1 MTGSGPHRSG
11 FVAVVG
17 RPNVGKSTLV
27 NRLVGQK
34 VSITS
39 RKPQTTR
46 HRILGIVTRADVQF
60 VFVDTP
66 GFQTGHGGA
75 LNRALNRAVT
85 DSLAEVD
92 AIVYVVEAGH
102 FDARD
107 AAVLALLPSGVPV
120 ALAINKADL
129 LRDKTRL
136 LPFIDAM
143 RQRHEFA
150 DIVPVSA
157 RLGTQCAELL
167 DVVERHLPESPPLY
181 GEDQVTDRS
190 ERFLAAELVR
200 EKVFRLTGE
209 ELPYSVGVVV
219 ESFDT
224 EGELRRIRCLIIVGR
239 DSHKAM
245 VIGAG
250 GEKLKEIATQARL
263 DMERAFGGRVF
274 LELWVRVD
282 KGWTDK
288 PQALRKYGYG

>member
-1 MTGSGPHRSG
+1 MTAPEGHRSG

-46 HRILGIVTRADVQF
+46 HRILGIVTRPGAQF

-66 GFQTGHGGA
+66 GFQTSHGGV

-85 DSLAEVD
+85 ESLAQVD
-92 AIVYVVEAGH
+92 AIVHVVEAGR
-102 FDARD
+102 FDERD
-107 AAVLALLPSGVPV
+107 AAVLRLLPRGVPV
-120 ALAINKADL
+120 VLAINKADL
-129 LRDKTRL
+129 LKDKAQL
-136 LPFIDAM
+136 LPFIDKM
-143 RQRHEFA
+143 RERHEFA

-157 RLGTQCAELL
+157 RLGTQCDVLL
-167 DVVERHLPESPPLY
+167 EVIEQHLPESPPLY
-181 GEDQVTDRS
+181 GEDQVTDRT
-190 ERFLAAELVR
+190 ERFLAAEFVR

-209 ELPYSVGVVV
+209 ELPYSAGVTV
-219 ESFDT
+219 ESFEV
-224 EGELRRIRCLIIVGR
+224 EGGLRRVRCVIVVGR
-239 DSHKAM
+239 ENHKAM

-250 GEKLKEIATQARL
+250 GAKLKEIATQARL
-263 DMERAFGGRVF
+263 EMERAFGGRVY

-282 KGWTDK
+282 KGWTDN
-288 PQALRKYGYG
+288 PQALRKYGYA